1 MPRGRGVAVE
11 IPYRL
16 IGVGKLV
23 YEERSAIGFS
33 EDPRVAPALTAQPP
47 RCLPRQ
53 RAHIDDI
60 DDELIAGSGSG
71 DCYRARQ
78 RADLRD
84 GRVSDVLGGVVVFN
98 DAVKPLSA
106 VQSERVSGFHMHG
119 RGNIGMIAIMS
130 EYLLVGERFRR
141 VQWKYYFGHDGPFS
155 TCEDGEWK

>member
-33 EDPRVAPALTAQPP
+33 EDPILAPALTGQRP
-47 RCLPRQ
+47 RVLLRQ
-53 RAHIDDI
+53 RAHIEDI
-60 DDELIAGSGSG
+60 DDEQIAGFGSG
-71 DCYRARQ
+71 DRHRARK
-78 RADLRD
+78 RVDLRD
-84 GRVSDVLGGVVVFN
+84 GRVSAVLGRVVVFN
-98 DAVKPLSA
+98 EAVKPLA
-106 VQSERVSGFHMHG
+106 AMHPECVSGLHVHG